1 MPSCFLTEVL
11 TPEKSF
17 FCSEIQSIIL
27 PCADG
32 YMSVQKM
39 HASEVIAVV
48 PGVVKVQTKEG
59 EWREFSVSFGFMEI
73 RPDEAILFAET
84 AEWPEDIDVA
94 RAERD
99 RQEAEEILRQKRSN
113 TENQESQ
120 LALAKAMAR
129 LKLGRHRMNIN

>member
-1 MPSCFLTEVL
+1 
-11 TPEKSF
+11 
-17 FCSEIQSIIL
+17 
-27 PCADG
+27 
-32 YMSVQKM
+32 M

-113 TENQESQ
+113 TEYQESQ

>member
-1 MPSCFLTEVL
+1 MPSCFLAEVL

-17 FCSEIQSIIL
+17 FCSEIQSIKL

-32 YMSVQKM
+32 YISVQKM

-113 TENQESQ
+113 TEYQESQ